1 MGQNF
6 SETVS
11 SWTPDTNNFSLASM
25 SGLMGSGVSQE
36 QQILNQ
42 VDELWEKCGL
52 NQDQSLSME
61 ASGPLVREIFR
72 QQMKKSGL
80 EVTAEASQEIM
91 TQIFNQIDVDKSQ
104 TIERQ
109 ELIDFLKTVEMDLS
123 EVTIISDLHA

>member
-1 MGQNF
+1 
-6 SETVS
+6 
-11 SWTPDTNNFSLASM
+11 
-25 SGLMGSGVSQE
+25 MGSGVSQE
-36 QQILNQ
+36 QQIMNQ